1 MSTLSLQHHLES
13 VQKNLPSMV
22 IFTLHFFNISTRRH
36 RKWKQWQDFSL
47 YPLILDSWITIKAK
61 RLCEDT
67 RVWATGVTHRLCR
80 QVLHTLPAEQS
91 GQNTGQW
98 EKGIKLPHE
107 SGCHSA
113 RALVFESFKS
123 SAETIQK
130 VRSGLQR
137 EDAKQNESPRRYMCS
152 LLSVLATA
160 EWGGLVRL
168 QGSMVPD
175 WQEVHRL
182 VKNQSKGKSGG
193 TTRLSSEFK
202 LLC

>member
-1 MSTLSLQHHLES
+1 MTG
-13 VQKNLPSMV
+13 
-22 IFTLHFFNISTRRH
+22 F
-36 RKWKQWQDFSL
+36 FSL
-47 YPLILDSWITIKAK
+47 LSHFGLTIKVK
-61 RLCEDT
+61 LLCEDT
-67 RVWATGVTHRLCR
+67 HVWATGVTHQLCR

-91 GQNTGQW
+91 RQNTRQW
-98 EKGIKLPHE
+98 EKGIKLPHQ

-123 SAETIQK
+123 PAETIQK

-152 LLSVLATA
+152 LLSVLATV

-193 TTRLSSEFK
+193 TARLSSEFK
-202 LLC
+202 LSC